1 MHRGAAPVHSG
12 IRFNEWNGYTM
23 KSILKQVDR
32 FCYRHPRFGVPNLM
46 IYIVIGNLIV
56 WLFGL
61 MDTTNTLYALLLFD
75 AEKILHGQIWR
86 LVTFL
91 LIPQSSSIL
100 WLALS
105 LYFYYF
111 VGSTLEREW
120 GSGKFTIY
128 YFSGVVF
135 MLVYGFLC
143 YAFSV
148 RVFLTSYYLNL
159 GMFFVFATFYPD
171 TRVLLFYFIPV
182 KVKWLALLDLL
193 YFAADVVTG
202 SFPSNLLPVVVLL
215 HYVVFCGGWLFDY
228 LRPRPKAQRQNTTN
242 FKAAVRKM
250 QYEQKNR
257 PYTRRCEVCGRTD
270 ADYPDL
276 EFRYCSKCQGYH
288 CFCIDHINNHK
299 HFTE

>member
-91 LIPQSSSIL
+91 LIPQSTSIL

-105 LYFYYF
+105 ISL
-111 VGSTLEREW
+111 
-120 GSGKFTIY
+120 
-128 YFSGVVF
+128 
-135 MLVYGFLC
+135 
-143 YAFSV
+143 
-148 RVFLTSYYLNL
+148 
-159 GMFFVFATFYPD
+159 
-171 TRVLLFYFIPV
+171 
-182 KVKWLALLDLL
+182 
-193 YFAADVVTG
+193 
-202 SFPSNLLPVVVLL
+202 
-215 HYVVFCGGWLFDY
+215 
-228 LRPRPKAQRQNTTN
+228 
-242 FKAAVRKM
+242 
-250 QYEQKNR
+250 
-257 PYTRRCEVCGRTD
+257 
-270 ADYPDL
+270 
-276 EFRYCSKCQGYH
+276 
-288 CFCIDHINNHK
+288 
-299 HFTE
+299 